1 MSNTDTSPIF
11 FASASSST
19 VISAP
24 PLKNHD
30 AILRVGLLASVRAVL
45 DVRPVL
51 EAPKTPSIG
60 APHCLQNSRPVSQ
73 WSGASPSDGCC
84 LTLLLGEVGSSDH
97 VEYR

>member
-1 MSNTDTSPIF
+1 VSNTDTSPIF

-45 DVRPVL
+45 VAGCPSGIGSAEDALDRSAPLLAEQPSGQPVVRSVALGRVL
-51 EAPKTPSIG
+51 FD
-60 APHCLQNSRPVSQ
+60 
-73 WSGASPSDGCC
+73 SPLRGGGK
-84 LTLLLGEVGSSDH
+84 LGSC
-97 VEYR
+97 